1 MTVASRY
8 CPLPVFVM
16 PALRS
21 RAITGCKSARFNAI
35 AWRFSLHPACRD
47 CIVLLYPEDKI
58 FPTDLDLCHPDNPRG
73 LER

>member
-1 MTVASRY
+1 
-8 CPLPVFVM
+8 M

-21 RAITGCKSARFNAI
+21 RAIAGCKSARFNTT

-47 CIVLLYPEDKI
+47 CIALLYPEDKI